1 VVKLD
6 KKARRPDKADSIDL
20 RRANVLDLHSK
31 DYTVRAIGETL
42 KIAKSTVQE
51 DISTMRH
58 EATEKIADFVESLPF
73 VFSRAVCSMDLLIKR
88 ANDLLDIKGLEV
100 EQELSAIKVLCDLN
114 DKRLALFSSPQVIQ
128 RVMQDRD
135 KMKAKI
141 VALSKEQGSQ
151 WGFACEVEQ
160 EAGKAPKVTR
170 RPVKKK
176 IVVDDAPIV

>member
-1 VVKLD
+1 MMD
-6 KKARRPDKADSIDL
+6 KKARRPDKTDSIDL

-31 DYTVRAIGETL
+31 GYTVRAIGESL

-58 EATEKIADFVESLPF
+58 EATERIADFVESLLF
-73 VFSRAVCSMDLLIKR
+73 VFTRAVCSMDLLIKR
-88 ANDLLDIKGLEV
+88 ANDLLDRKGLEV

-135 KMKAKI
+135 KLKAKI
-141 VALSKEQGSQ
+141 ESLQRTAPKYEAVVS
-151 WGFACEVEQ
+151 VEQ
-160 EAGKAPKVTR
+160 EAGKASKVTR
-170 RPVKKK
+170 TLRRTERKKEMPF
-176 IVVDDAPIV
+176 VPIV